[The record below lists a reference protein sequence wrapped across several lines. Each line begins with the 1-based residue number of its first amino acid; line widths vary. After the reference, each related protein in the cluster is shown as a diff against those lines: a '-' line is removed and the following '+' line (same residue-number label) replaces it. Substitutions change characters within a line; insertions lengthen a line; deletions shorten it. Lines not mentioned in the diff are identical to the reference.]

1 MEFGWINAAGGVI
14 VCLLLAPN
22 ILYALKTPGG
32 ENRCE
37 NRLMNLLE
45 QIGRYASMALM
56 VFPIGV
62 REFGFPGVA
71 AMLVYLIGNGALL
84 VCYWAIWALYFRK
97 VSRNRA
103 LTLAVVPACIFLL
116 SGLTL
121 GHWPLVLSGAVFAVG
136 HVYVTHKN
144 HIE

>member
-22 ILYALKTPGG
+22 ILYALRTPGG
-32 ENRCE
+32 ENRCG

-62 REFGFPGVA
+62 REFGFPGV
-71 AMLVYLIGNGALL
+71 
-84 VCYWAIWALYFRK
+84 
-97 VSRNRA
+97 
-103 LTLAVVPACIFLL
+103 VPC
-116 SGLTL
+116 
-121 GHWPLVLSGAVFAVG
+121 W
-136 HVYVTHKN
+136 
-144 HIE
+144 HI